1 LEAAYGVLAAPLSA
15 QGMTVLKQGD
25 GSRTRLLQRFRRALR
40 PVLFGTD
47 SFWEGVDVPGP
58 ALSLVVICRLPF
70 RVPTDPG
77 EKARA
82 VAQRGGDAFNDYAL
96 PRAVMRFRQG
106 FGRLIRTKSDRGAV
120 IIADIRVHQRGYGR
134 RFLDALP
141 ACTRLQ
147 TDARSLAEAVRRW
160 LPPAAPPGDG
170 AARA

>member
-1 LEAAYGVLAAPLSA
+1 
-15 QGMTVLKQGD
+15 
-25 GSRTRLLQRFRRALR
+25 
-40 PVLFGTD
+40 PV
-47 SFWEGVDVPGP
+47 
-58 ALSLVVICRLPF
+58 A
-70 RVPTDPG
+70 
-77 EKARA
+77 KARAEA

-170 AARA
+170 AARARRDADPARRIRDRISGIRFRERCCRLRKGPAFVAIHVPARRVGSAALAAVLLAALAAGLGLLPDV